1 MAKNNSF
8 LGKGWSFP
16 PTFHNNGIVG
26 VEMVEKEQDIKQ
38 SLEILLNTT
47 KGERIMLP
55 EYGCDLQSFLFESI
69 NDSKM
74 HLLQEMI
81 RSAILNYEP
90 RIELHEVIIDH
101 SSYQDGIIRIKL
113 DYTIETT
120 NTRFNLVFPYYKVE
134 GTGLPQLYHK
144 QVTQSVVASEQEL
157 L

>member
-1 MAKNNSF
+1 
-8 LGKGWSFP
+8 
-16 PTFHNNGIVG
+16 
-26 VEMVEKEQDIKQ
+26 MVEKEQDIKQ

-134 GTGLPQLYHK
+134 GTGIPQLYHK

>member
-1 MAKNNSF
+1 MAKDNSF

-16 PTFHNNGIVG
+16 PTFNKNGLVG
-26 VEMVEKEQDIKQ
+26 VEMVENEQDIKQ

-47 KGERIMLP
+47 KGERLMLP
-55 EYGCDLQSFLFESI
+55 DYGCDLQSFLFESI

-74 HLLQEMI
+74 HLLKEMI
-81 RSAILNYEP
+81 RSAIINYET
-90 RIELHEVIIDH
+90 RIELNDVIIDH
-101 SSYQDGIIRIKL
+101 SSYQDGIIRVKL

-134 GTGLPQLYHK
+134 ATNMPQLYHK
-144 QVTQSVVASEQEL
+144 HVTQSVAAPEENL